1 LPRADGML
9 KPGSG
14 KKAPENGNR
23 TMQTGFLIALSL
35 ALMVYLMVRL
45 VLWAR
50 RRSRGAVVAGALL
63 SMFAPDPTLEANIRL
78 AEEAKQQQVEE
89 EEEGEPQ

>member
-1 LPRADGML
+1 
-9 KPGSG
+9 
-14 KKAPENGNR
+14 
-23 TMQTGFLIALSL
+23 MQTGLLVALSL
-35 ALMVYLMVRL
+35 ALIVYMMVRL

-78 AEEAKQQQVEE
+78 AEESKQQQVEE
-89 EEEGEPQ
+89 DGEGEPK